1 MDTKETWEMLDLFK
15 LEKKSSKNPV
25 FYYLKQIFRVVV
37 PDLDDKIEVCNKR
50 KQIRLQCTYLT
61 HSRIISRMGD
71 MFLYKGLS
79 FAECN
84 IEFVKGKIKAS
95 KFGMLSPNV
104 VMTIEIDKPEKN
116 KCNLDFVNTIT
127 YNI

>member
-1 MDTKETWEMLDLFK
+1 MDTKEKWEMMDLHR

-25 FYYLKQIFRVVV
+25 FFYLKQIFRVVE
-37 PDLDDKIEVCNKR
+37 PDIEDTIEVCLRENKFR
-50 KQIRLQCTYLT
+50 ICCTYLT
-61 HSRIISRMGD
+61 HGRIISRMGD

-95 KFGMLSPNV
+95 RFGLLSPNAI
-104 VMTIEIDKPEKN
+104 MTIEIDKPEKN
-116 KCNLDFVNTIT
+116 KCYLDFVNTIT